1 MCHASCTSWNNET
14 DGECD
19 DQNGTT
25 TESYL
30 ITRISTDED
39 MYITEE
45 EDSKRSQ
52 KTEMTTQ
59 KSNNIS
65 TLLHTSFILIIFAY
79 INLFLR

>member
-1 MCHASCTSWNNET
+1 L
-14 DGECD
+14 
-19 DQNGTT
+19 
-25 TESYL
+25 SYHSD
-30 ITRISTDED
+30 IDYDED

-59 KSNNIS
+59 QSNNIS

-79 INLFLR
+79 INLFIRK